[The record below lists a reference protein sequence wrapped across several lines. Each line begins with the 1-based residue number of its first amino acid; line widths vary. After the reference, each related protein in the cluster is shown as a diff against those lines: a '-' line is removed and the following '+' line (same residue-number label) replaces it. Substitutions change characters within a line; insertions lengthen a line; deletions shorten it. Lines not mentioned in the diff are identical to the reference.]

1 MHCLCCRD
9 WGARQRSARRPDVA
23 ARVVAGSTRR
33 KAIDAGVPGSAK
45 TNAERRRA
53 PVRLVGG
60 DSAVEES
67 RIVAVSTL
75 AGAGAGSDTAEGVP
89 AGPDLVDSEG
99 GRGVSQAIGE
109 F

>member
-1 MHCLCCRD
+1 M
-9 WGARQRSARRPDVA
+9 
-23 ARVVAGSTRR
+23 
-33 KAIDAGVPGSAK
+33 
-45 TNAERRRA
+45 
-53 PVRLVGG
+53 RLVGG